1 MNNEG
6 TLSRQNNLLAPSIR
20 ALFTGFSYQVLHFF
34 WLFQVGIIRLIFGM
48 TPLPRSAYLL
58 GVEGGDAGQHLALEE
73 LERGAAA
80 RGAEGHLWLG
90 LG

>member
-1 MNNEG
+1 M
-6 TLSRQNNLLAPSIR
+6 
-20 ALFTGFSYQVLHFF
+20 LHFLAF
-34 WLFQVGIIRLIFGM
+34 SVGIIRLSLHDST
-48 TPLPRSAYLL
+48 TPYAYLL

-90 LG
+90 LGLG

>member
-1 MNNEG
+1 
-6 TLSRQNNLLAPSIR
+6 
-20 ALFTGFSYQVLHFF
+20 
-34 WLFQVGIIRLIFGM
+34 M
-48 TPLPRSAYLL
+48 TPLALPRSAYLL